1 MKKILFLTIAL
12 MMFGIANARV
22 IRISYSNGTEQ
33 VYTSSELSSIV
44 FNNNG
49 TLTIYSYDGTVI
61 PQPAGVLYER
71 ITVDDQETV
80 TSIVGRQLNADI
92 NGVTLTQRQ
101 ATAINFVYSSVD
113 PENNTISLSGTILV
127 PNKI

>member
-80 TSIVGRQLNADI
+80 TSIV
-92 NGVTLTQRQ
+92 
-101 ATAINFVYSSVD
+101 S
-113 PENNTISLSGTILV
+113 
-127 PNKI
+127 

>member
-49 TLTIYSYDGTVI
+49 TLTII
-61 PQPAGVLYER
+61 FL
-71 ITVDDQETV
+71 
-80 TSIVGRQLNADI
+80 
-92 NGVTLTQRQ
+92 
-101 ATAINFVYSSVD
+101 
-113 PENNTISLSGTILV
+113 
-127 PNKI
+127 